1 MLRSI
6 SHWGIRALAL
16 GLTVLIVSLYYDR
29 PFIEA
34 VVPMLFAAEFFT
46 HSVFNA
52 SLHDRILFGEWRGQ
66 GEGHEENPER
76 GDFDDGVAFKNVVSL
91 DGYRR

>member
-6 SHWGIRALAL
+6 SHWVIRALAL
-16 GLTVLIVSLYYDR
+16 GLTVLIRSLYYDR

-34 VVPMLFAAEFFT
+34 LVPMLFAAEFFT

-52 SLHDRILFGEWRGQ
+52 SLHDRILFGPDA
-66 GEGHEENPER
+66 GEAAGGLAESPDQHEHLDLNAELY
-76 GDFDDGVAFKNVVSL
+76 VSL

>member
-6 SHWGIRALAL
+6 SHWVIRALAL

-34 VVPMLFAAEFFT
+34 LVPMLFAAEFFT

-52 SLHDRILFGEWRGQ
+52 SLHDRILFGEWRGG
-66 GEGHEENPER
+66 GEGHEL
-76 GDFDDGVAFKNVVSL
+76 GDLDDGAVFKNVVSL

>member
-6 SHWGIRALAL
+6 SHWGIRALVL

-34 VVPMLFAAEFFT
+34 LVPMLFAAEFFT

-52 SLHDRILFGEWRGQ
+52 SLHDRILFGEWRGH
-66 GEGHEENPER
+66 GEGHEDGLET